1 MMGLRRVVISGLG
14 ALTPIGNDVNT
25 LWASLVDGVSGAG
38 PITRFNAEKFK
49 TKFACEV
56 KGYDPL
62 NFFDKKEVRKYDLF
76 SQFGIVAA
84 DEAINDS
91 GFKQGNYNPERVGVI
106 WASGIGGI
114 MTLTEEIR
122 AYVTGDG
129 TPRFSPFFIPKMIS
143 DITSGHIAIKHGFMG
158 PNFSTVSACAS
169 SANAIVDAFNN
180 IQRGKADI
188 IITGGS
194 EASISEAGIGGFN
207 AMHALS
213 TLNDDPRAA
222 SRPFDKDRDGFV
234 VAEGAAALVLE
245 DMEHA
250 LARGARIYCEIAG
263 AGLSADA
270 YHITSPH
277 PEGAGAAI
285 AMR

>member
-158 PNFSTVSACAS
+158 PNFFYCFSLCFICECHSRCFQQHSKRKGRYHYYRWV
-169 SANAIVDAFNN
+169 
-180 IQRGKADI
+180 
-188 IITGGS
+188 
-194 EASISEAGIGGFN
+194 GGF
-207 AMHALS
+207 HK
-213 TLNDDPRAA
+213 R
-222 SRPFDKDRDGFV
+222 SRNRWV
-234 VAEGAAALVLE
+234 
-245 DMEHA
+245 
-250 LARGARIYCEIAG
+250 
-263 AGLSADA
+263 
-270 YHITSPH
+270 
-277 PEGAGAAI
+277 
-285 AMR
+285 

>member
-114 MTLTEEIR
+114 MT
-122 AYVTGDG
+122 
-129 TPRFSPFFIPKMIS
+129 
-143 DITSGHIAIKHGFMG
+143 
-158 PNFSTVSACAS
+158 
-169 SANAIVDAFNN
+169 
-180 IQRGKADI
+180 
-188 IITGGS
+188 
-194 EASISEAGIGGFN
+194 
-207 AMHALS
+207 
-213 TLNDDPRAA
+213 
-222 SRPFDKDRDGFV
+222 
-234 VAEGAAALVLE
+234 
-245 DMEHA
+245 
-250 LARGARIYCEIAG
+250 
-263 AGLSADA
+263 
-270 YHITSPH
+270 
-277 PEGAGAAI
+277 
-285 AMR
+285 